1 MINYLTV
8 LIALCVG
15 IAVGFMMAIFGV
27 AVGVG
32 SERIKSDTEDSR
44 MEGETK

>member
-27 AVGVG
+27 AVGAG
-32 SERIKSDTEDSR
+32 SERIKRDTEDR
-44 MEGETK
+44 ITEGETK